1 LHQKQKKKIRY
12 SEEICVPPVIQGD
25 PHSWLMSRGPTRGTL
40 LLAPTQPQQQMAIEE
55 VANGVANLLVKENS
69 NSSML
74 TASKMQLNSS
84 SLNVNLEE
92 QLVTNPLAS
101 VDQEGLVKQPS
112 KDRLLLEACSSA
124 LYTPENVTDEG
135 KKDNRQIGNKS
146 APTSTTLQDAGMA
159 EVNQIATM
167 TQMKG
172 SDTSAPI
179 PADDT
184 TPTQNQ
190 PDLKN
195 PGKWVRFGNR
205 EELETQSKIM
215 QPAEYE
221 QTKMH
226 NQNSKRFRPPTL
238 SECLGEE

>member
-1 LHQKQKKKIRY
+1 
-12 SEEICVPPVIQGD
+12 
-25 PHSWLMSRGPTRGTL
+25 
-40 LLAPTQPQQQMAIEE
+40 MAIEE

-101 VDQEGLVKQPS
+101 VDQEGRVKQPS
-112 KDRLLLEACSSA
+112 KDRLLLEACSTA

-135 KKDNRQIGNKS
+135 KKDNRQIENKS

-238 SECLGEE
+238 SECLGEEGVKRQSSSNNNNIAFCPKQVGVG